1 MGRALGKAPAPG
13 LVCGGIVGLQGGAA
27 LSVRLYP
34 AVGPAGVVMLRLVI
48 AAVILGAL
56 WRPRWRRQPRGTLGL
71 VIAAGTLLAVHHLA
85 YYEAVGRIPLG
96 AATTLEFL
104 GPFAIALATSRR
116 PADLVWSLLA
126 ATGVLLLGE
135 GGLPI
140 SLPGIGLAALA
151 GTCWAGY
158 ILVSARLARRV
169 SGGGGLAL
177 AVAWGALLS
186 LPYGVA
192 RGGSRLLDPGV
203 LSLAAAV
210 AVLSSVL
217 PYSCN
222 LEALRRIPPRV
233 FGILTSLEPA
243 AGAVAGLLLLGQRL
257 GPVQCLGIAAV
268 ATASIGAGRAAGA
281 DTGQGGTGPANG
293 PEDRSARPQREEAG

>member
-1 MGRALGKAPAPG
+1 MGRALEKAPAPG

-48 AAVILGAL
+48 AAVVLGAL
-56 WRPRWRRQPRGTLGL
+56 WRPGWHRQPRGTLGL
-71 VIAAGTLLAVHHLA
+71 VAAAGTLLAVHHLA

-135 GGLPI
+135 GGVPI

-151 GTCWAGY
+151 AGCWAGY

-186 LPYGVA
+186 LPYGIA
-192 RGGSRLLDPGV
+192 QGGSRLLDPGV
-203 LSLAAAV
+203 LLLAAAV

-243 AGAVAGLLLLGQRL
+243 VGAVAGLLLLGQRL
-257 GPVQCLGIAAV
+257 GPVQWLGIAAV
-268 ATASIGAGRAAGA
+268 AAASIGAGRAACA
-281 DTGQGGTGPANG
+281 DTEQGGAGAADGPAH
-293 PEDRSARPQREEAG
+293 RSAGPQREEAG